1 MNTKQIDYILEI
13 AQTKNFNRAAE
24 NLFISQPTL
33 SYQIKLIE
41 DEVGFLI
48 FERSVRG
55 AVLTPAGE
63 QLYFQILKNNFLS
76 VLYSTKQKTGHY
88 FKGISVFLSIILCFF
103 TPLPFCKILLFLALI
118 REFFAIISQ
127 NSRE

>member
-13 AQTKNFNRAAE
+13 AQTKNFNKAAE
-24 NLFISQPTL
+24 NLFISQPAL
-33 SYQIKLIE
+33 SYQIKLVE

-76 VLYSTKQKTGHY
+76 VLYSTKQKTGRY
-88 FKGISVFLSIILCFF
+88 FKGISVFLSIISWFFNPCLSVRSYCF
-103 TPLPFCKILLFLALI
+103 L
-118 REFFAIISQ
+118 R
-127 NSRE
+127 